1 MMSTNDLRILSTP
14 EPSNAKLRLGL
25 ITLVAASLS
34 SVVHIQVWQFY
45 EQLMAQ
51 TKAVIETKSL
61 EFALMQAPPPPP
73 KIEPPPPPKPVE
85 PIVKPTPPPVKPIL
99 KPLPKPIAVKK
110 IAPVVKAEPKP
121 EPIITAPPKAPEP
134 SGGGGGYGI
143 ESKTAQSNTGTGV
156 GITGGAGSGSGGGV
170 GTGKGTGVGSGTGAS
185 DVDSK
190 GFSTNVVVLE
200 RIPPEYP
207 KQALRRGIEGKV
219 TIQFVIRPDGSVD
232 NPVIVNAEPSDIFEE
247 AALEAIQKWKFKQ
260 KIVNGVAVEQR
271 TIQTLAFKL
280 KNRRDTDE

>member
-110 IAPVVKAEPKP
+110 IAPVVKPESKQ
-121 EPIITAPPKAPEP
+121 EPIIAAPPKAPEP

-156 GITGGAGSGSGGGV
+156 GITGGAGSGSGGGI
-170 GTGKGTGVGSGTGAS
+170 GTGKGTGVGSGTGNS

-190 GFSTNVVVLE
+190 SFSTNVVVLE

-219 TIQFVIRPDGSVD
+219 NSKLQLKFYFVHQ
-232 NPVIVNAEPSDIFEE
+232 
-247 AALEAIQKWKFKQ
+247 L
-260 KIVNGVAVEQR
+260 
-271 TIQTLAFKL
+271 
-280 KNRRDTDE
+280 